1 LPAWRRKRV
10 CAAELA
16 GVWRSGYGNGLR
28 SMTSSAKGPG
38 ERCGAHRGLEL
49 ARETAQGGRRRG
61 PSGWDGRHSRRKTMQ
76 GPPCFWSPW
85 VDSWR
90 SCEGPTG
97 VRKVRG
103 SPTARNCKSGAGY
116 QWRSSS
122 SIPARAGLGVEGGSL
137 GELPGGEAKLR
148 WGLAGAGAQQ
158 GGRPTAEQRCCT
170 AEQTAGGAR
179 DSGRLQCGS
188 RAQGGFK
195 GRVTGA
201 N

>member
-1 LPAWRRKRV
+1 VRH
-10 CAAELA
+10 
-16 GVWRSGYGNGLR
+16 SGYGNRLR

-49 ARETAQGGRRRG
+49 AGETAQGGRQRG
-61 PSGWDGRHSRRKTMQ
+61 PSGGDRRSSRRKKMQ

-103 SPTARNCKSGAGY
+103 SPTVRNCKSGAGY
-116 QWRSSS
+116 RQRSSG

-137 GELPGGEAKLR
+137 GEFPGGEAKLR

-158 GGRPTAEQRCCT
+158 GGRPTAEQFKDG
-170 AEQTAGGAR
+170 AGGLGVRAPVEIAAVIRGRSGLCNCSAR
-179 DSGRLQCGS
+179 SWLEEGS
-188 RAQGGFK
+188 F
-195 GRVTGA
+195 
-201 N
+201 